1 MAAPEPRGHLVQLVF
16 GAMAAQVVN
25 TAVQLRLA
33 DLLGES
39 DGTAAELA
47 PKIGADEVALTR
59 LLRALAALELVSESA
74 RGSFRLTDSGQ
85 FLRTD
90 HPQSMHAFVQLF
102 GGATTQA
109 AWRELESAVRT
120 GETTFEKVFGA
131 SVFEYLAANPELS
144 EQFNAAM
151 RQGTA
156 LTAQQLPGQ
165 YDFARFHTVADIG
178 GGDGSLLAAVLRG
191 RRALRG
197 ILFDT
202 PSGLAQADHTLSAA
216 GVVDRCE
223 LSPGDFFVAVPDG
236 ADLYLIKSVIH
247 DWDDDRATTILRHV
261 RGVIPDHG
269 RLLIIEPVL
278 PDVVDGT
285 VPYTMYLSDLNML
298 VNTGGRERTRSEF
311 ERLCGAAS
319 FRLESVTALP
329 APSAFSVL
337 EARPV

>member
-1 MAAPEPRGHLVQLVF
+1 MAALEPRGNLVQLVF

-25 TAVQLRLA
+25 TAAQLRLA

-39 DGTAAELA
+39 DRTGAQLAE
-47 PKIGADEVALTR
+47 KIGADEVALTR

-74 RGSFRLTDSGQ
+74 RGSFRLTESGQ

-90 HPQSMHAFVQLF
+90 HPESMHAFVQLF
-102 GGATTQA
+102 GGPTTLA
-109 AWRELESAVRT
+109 AWRELDMAVRT
-120 GETTFEKVFGA
+120 GETTFEKVFGVGA
-131 SVFEYLAANPELS
+131 FEYLAANPELS

-156 LTAQQLPGQ
+156 LTAQQLPGH

-178 GGDGSLLAAVLRG
+178 GGDGSLLAAVLRAHP
-191 RRALRG
+191 ALRG

-202 PSGLAQADHTLSAA
+202 PSGLAQADQTLSAA

-223 LSPGDFFVAVPDG
+223 LSPGDFFAAVPEG

-247 DWDDDRATTILRHV
+247 DWDDDRATAILRQV

-298 VNTGGRERTRSEF
+298 VNTGGRERTPAEF
-311 ERLCGAAS
+311 ELLCGAVS
-319 FRLESVTALP
+319 FRLDSVTALP
-329 APSAFSVL
+329 APSAFSLL